1 MLPYL
6 DLAER
11 LASRGHRVTFV
22 STPRNIARFPSVR
35 TQAGAVDRVSYS
47 AWWRFRC
54 HTSTACRMLPSPPT
68 MSLTTRWSSSGRPST
83 GSQRPSRSSSAPPL
97 TRAAGDRTDAS
108 SSISSTTGPPPLP
121 ASTRFAPHIASLD
134 GTAGGGSTPARQRKK
149 VGVQVPRDEKDR
161 SWFSRDAI
169 ASAVRLFM
177 TEVESR
183 KVFVEIAKKLQ
194 TIVSDR
200 E

>member
-1 MLPYL
+1 VLGCWEGSGLLQLLTSLLLLGGFGVQIGDLRQLRYSTVMCPWLAFGHMLPYL

-68 MSLTTRWSSSGRPST
+68 MSLTTRWSSSGRPLT

-121 ASTRFAPHIASLD
+121 ASTRFHGSQIAH
-134 GTAGGGSTPARQRKK
+134 GRP
-149 VGVQVPRDEKDR
+149 
-161 SWFSRDAI
+161 I
-169 ASAVRLFM
+169 Y
-177 TEVESR
+177 
-183 KVFVEIAKKLQ
+183 
-194 TIVSDR
+194 
-200 E
+200 

>member
-1 MLPYL
+1 VSFVPLCVGLLGRERASTTSHVPTAVGRVRSPDRGSATTTLFNSDVPMACIRSHAAVL

-68 MSLTTRWSSSGRPST
+68 MSLTTRWSSSGRPLT

-121 ASTRFAPHIASLD
+121 ASTRFHGSQIAH
-134 GTAGGGSTPARQRKK
+134 GRP
-149 VGVQVPRDEKDR
+149 
-161 SWFSRDAI
+161 I
-169 ASAVRLFM
+169 Y
-177 TEVESR
+177 
-183 KVFVEIAKKLQ
+183 
-194 TIVSDR
+194 
-200 E
+200 